1 MTKRTLKIFKLT
13 PIALSECE
21 NCGEQFQSRQA
32 VEDDAEAE
40 MRTAVQQH
48 QCSELR
54 KPDRGLG

>member
-21 NCGEQFQSRQA
+21 SCGEQFQSRQA

-40 MRTAVQQH
+40 MRTAFDTH
-48 QCSELR
+48 KCSELR
-54 KPDRGLG
+54 KTQ